1 MMSSLRTDRMT
12 VDHTSSHLA
21 RKPFRIAIVGC
32 GPRGLQCL
40 EALSRHFT
48 VAQLNSLHI
57 TMFEPTDTPGA
68 GRVYDP
74 TQSHV
79 LKMNLATQYLDFWC
93 TDSGKRTC
101 RSESMVGWLSRH
113 YPDMAMSDQYVPRAI
128 VGEYLNDCFTT
139 VWEYLKQHASIQWKQ
154 KTVQDLIQDD
164 QCWIIDDGSTEERFD
179 HVVVTTGHEGI
190 RASEV
195 SDSVREPFVFPVEIR
210 LSRDRVPPRSKVFLR
225 GFGLTAIDA
234 ILMLTEG
241 RGGKFV
247 EGPYLP
253 VYVQSLQEP
262 SRIDIYSRS
271 GRPMLAK
278 PTAKM
283 EPITSNFW
291 QPFKAEL
298 GSKLPE
304 HGHLQF
310 QEDIWRVVAQ
320 AAGSLLNQSGQSV
333 TAEQVHVWYESW
345 SRCEMNLATAR
356 RAMLQSY
363 NVANGSRPKDI
374 PFALGEAWRKLY
386 PEIVALISHG
396 GLTIESWRSYQ
407 TTQREMERIAFGPPA
422 FNVGKLLS
430 LMCSGIVSYCNV
442 PAQSNQRIECESY
455 DVRLNAVLAAPHE
468 FQTRGL
474 LKNLIAAGVVQTEKM
489 TGAVRVN
496 RAGGVGPVASG
507 LSVFGRATEG
517 WVVGNDT
524 LSRTLH
530 QQIKNWAETIAG
542 KLVKTA

>member
-1 MMSSLRTDRMT
+1 MSLLCTDRAT
-12 VDHTSSHLA
+12 VDHISSQMI
-21 RKPFRIAIVGC
+21 RRPFRIAVVGC

-48 VAQLNSLHI
+48 VSQLNSLHI
-57 TMFEPTDTPGA
+57 TIYEPTDTPGA

-74 TQSHV
+74 MQSHI

-93 TDSGKRTC
+93 KDSDERTC
-101 RSESMVGWLSRH
+101 RTESMIGWLSQH
-113 YPDMAMSDQYVPRAI
+113 YPDLAMSDLYVPRAI
-128 VGEYLNDCFTT
+128 VGEYLYDCFKT
-139 VWEYLKQHASIQWKQ
+139 VWQHLKQHASVQWKQ
-154 KTVQDLIQDD
+154 KTAQDLCQDS
-164 QCWIIDDGSTEERFD
+164 QSWIIDDGLSLERFD

-190 RASEV
+190 RASRI
-195 SDSVREPFVFPVEIR
+195 SNSVCEPFVFPVETQ
-210 LSRDRVPPRSKVFLR
+210 LSRDRVKPKAKVFLR

-241 RGGKFV
+241 RGGRFV
-247 EGPYLP
+247 EGPHVP
-253 VYVQSLQEP
+253 IYVKSLEEP
-262 SRIDIYSRS
+262 SRIEIYSRS

-283 EPITSNFW
+283 KPIRLNFW
-291 QPFKAEL
+291 QPYKSEL
-298 GSKLPE
+298 SRKLPE
-304 HGHLQF
+304 HGQLRF
-310 QEDIWRVVAQ
+310 QQDIWSVVVEA
-320 AAGSLLNQSGQSV
+320 AAGLLKESGQGL

-345 SRCEMNLATAR
+345 SRCETNFATAR

-363 NVANGSRPKDI
+363 NVANGSRSKDI

-396 GLTIESWRSYQ
+396 GLTIESWHYFQ

-422 FNVGKLLS
+422 VNVGKLLA
-430 LMCSGIVSYCNV
+430 LMHSGIVRYCNV
-442 PAQSNQRIECESY
+442 PLQNSLRIECDLY

-468 FQTRGL
+468 FQSRGL
-474 LKNLIAAGVVQTEKM
+474 LSKLIAAGVVQTEKQ
-489 TGAVRVN
+489 TGAIRVD
-496 RAGGVGPVASG
+496 RAGGVGPVACG

-530 QQIKNWAETIAG
+530 QQIENWTETITFE
-542 KLVKTA
+542 LVKKA